1 MKKLLTIGLLTA
13 TFATAMNAQPKL
25 ASDNIDEV
33 LKAMTLEEKAK
44 LLVGGANNFF
54 GANAVVGGEADLVA
68 GAAGT
73 SPAIPRLG
81 IPATV
86 LTDGPAGVRINPTR
100 KGTDKTYYATAFPIG
115 SCLASTWNT
124 ELVSKVGEAI
134 GNETKEYRCDVILGP
149 GMNLHRNP
157 LCGRNFEYY
166 SEDPLLTGKI
176 AAAYIQGVQSQGA
189 GVSAKHFAVNSQE
202 TDRTAVD
209 ERVSQRAA
217 RELYLRGFEIAVR
230 ESDPWTIMASYNQVN
245 GQYSMGNHDLLTKI
259 LREDWG
265 YKGIVMTDW
274 IGIREGLETISEVH
288 AGNDLM
294 EPGQPAQVEEIIK
307 GVKEGKLDIADVD
320 RNVRRMLEYI
330 VKTPSFRQYP
340 ASNNPDFKAH
350 AAITRQSAAEGIVL
364 LKNNGALPF
373 RTEGNH
379 NSQFSARAC
388 SLSSERTLNSQLI
401 KTVALFGENSYDFLS
416 GGTGSGCVHPP
427 YVVDM
432 LQGLENAGIK
442 SSATLTDIYR
452 KYIDYAR
459 IKFQAERHPAKWF
472 QTEMMGQ
479 QKYPEISLSPI
490 AINKEVQAAD
500 AAIITIGRQA
510 GEGIDRDIDTEFNLI
525 PEERALI
532 TDVCNAFHAAGK
544 PVIVIINSGSVIET
558 ASWSSYPD
566 AILCAW
572 QPGMEGGNSI
582 ADLLTGKVNPSG
594 KLTMTWPI
602 AATDHASTKNFPGN
616 IDDYTFQ
623 MMVGN
628 KMPVPGHAYTNHE
641 EDIYVG
647 YRFFDTFNKEVAY
660 PFGFGLSYTTFA
672 FSKPV
677 VKLST
682 LRSALPLGSSKNS
695 QLSTLNSQLSTL
707 NSQLSTVQ
715 VSITV
720 KNTGAVSGKE
730 VAQVYVQAPKGRLE
744 KPVQELKAFAKTREL
759 QPGESQTL
767 TMTIPVRDLAS
778 FDEAG
783 SQWITEAGTY
793 TFRIGNNS
801 RNIAATAQLKI
812 AEYTEKTTNALA
824 PQQPLKLLKQ

>member
-1 MKKLLTIGLLTA
+1 MSSKKLFLIGMIASMTM
-13 TFATAMNAQPKL
+13 TTVNAQPQL
-25 ASDNIDEV
+25 RTDNIDEV
-33 LKAMTLEEKAK
+33 IKAMTLEEKAK

-54 GANAVVGGEADLVA
+54 GTGAVVGGEADLVA

-86 LTDGPAGVRINPTR
+86 LTDGPAGVRIDPTR
-100 KGTDKTYYATAFPIG
+100 KGTTKTYYATAFPIG

-202 TDRTAVD
+202 TDRTSVD

-230 ESDPWTIMASYNQVN
+230 ESDPWTIMASYNKVN
-245 GQYSMGNHDLLTKI
+245 GQFSMGNRDLLTSI
-259 LREDWG
+259 LRDDWG

-274 IGIREGLETISEVH
+274 IGIRKGLPTITEVQ

-294 EPGQPAQVEEIIK
+294 EPGQPAQVQEIIE
-307 GVKEGKLDIADVD
+307 GVKNGKLDIKDVD
-320 RNVRRMLEYI
+320 RNVRRILEYI
-330 VKTPSFRQYP
+330 VKTPSFHKYP

-350 AAITRQSAAEGIVL
+350 AAITRQSAAEGIVM
-364 LKNNGALPF
+364 LKNNGALPWKD
-373 RTEGNH
+373 GK
-379 NSQFSARAC
+379 
-388 SLSSERTLNSQLI
+388 I

-452 KYIDYAR
+452 KYIEFAKV
-459 IKFQAERHPAKWF
+459 KFQAERHPAKWF

-479 QKYPEISLSPI
+479 QKYPEIGISPI
-490 AINKEVQAAD
+490 AINKEIEAAD

-510 GEGIDRDIDTEFNLI
+510 GEGIDRDIDTEFNLV
-525 PEERALI
+525 PEELALI
-532 TDVCNAFHAAGK
+532 KDVCNAFHTAGK

-558 ASWSSYPD
+558 ASWSGYPD

-594 KLTMTWPI
+594 KLTMTWPL
-602 AATDHASTKNFPGN
+602 AATDHPSTKNYPGTM
-616 IDDYTFQ
+616 DFYTYQ
-623 MMVGN
+623 VTRGYTGQ
-628 KMPVPGHAYTNHE
+628 VAGYDYTNHE

-647 YRFFDTFNKEVAY
+647 YRFFDSFDKNVAY
-660 PFGFGLSYTTFA
+660 PFGFGLSYTTFEY
-672 FSKPV
+672 SKPA
-677 VKLST
+677 VKVN
-682 LRSALPLGSSKNS
+682 GDN
-695 QLSTLNSQLSTL
+695 
-707 NSQLSTVQ
+707 
-715 VSITV
+715 ITV
-720 KNTGAVSGKE
+720 NVTIKNTGKVAGKE
-730 VAQVYVQAPKGRLE
+730 IAQVYVAAPQGQLE
-744 KPVQELKAFAKTREL
+744 KPNHELKGFAKTREL
-759 QPGESQTL
+759 KPGESQTL
-767 TMTIPVRDLAS
+767 TIQMAKRDLAS
-778 FDEAG
+778 FDEA
-783 SQWITEAGTY
+783 
-793 TFRIGNNS
+793 NS
-801 RNIAATAQLKI
+801 RWLVESGQYAFEIGASSRDIREIVNANLT
-812 AEYTEKTTNALA
+812 EYTETVSNALA
-824 PQQPLKLLKQ
+824 PKEKLNLLKR

>member
-1 MKKLLTIGLLTA
+1 MKKLFFTLFL
-13 TFATAMNAQPKL
+13 ATAAMTANAQPQL
-25 ASDNIDEV
+25 RADNIDEV
-33 LKAMTLEEKAK
+33 LQAMTLEEKAK

-54 GANAVVGGEADLVA
+54 GAGAVVGGEADLVA

-86 LTDGPAGVRINPTR
+86 LTDGPAGVRIDPTR

-124 ELVSKVGEAI
+124 ELVSKVGKAI

-166 SEDPLLTGKI
+166 SEDPFLTGKI

-202 TDRTAVD
+202 TDRTSVD

-230 ESDPWTIMASYNQVN
+230 ESAPWTIMASYNQVN
-245 GQYSMGNHDLLTKI
+245 GQFSMGNHDLLTKI

-265 YKGIVMTDW
+265 FKGIVMTDW
-274 IGIREGLETISEVH
+274 IGIRAGLPTISEVQ

-307 GVKEGKLDIADVD
+307 GVKEGKLDIKDVD

-330 VKTPSFRQYP
+330 VKTPSFHQYP
-340 ASNNPDFKAH
+340 ASNAPDFKAH

-373 RTEGNH
+373 RTEGN
-379 NSQFSARAC
+379 
-388 SLSSERTLNSQLI
+388 LSPLTSHHSPLI

-442 SSATLTDIYR
+442 SSPVLTDIYR
-452 KYIDYAR
+452 KYIEYAKL
-459 IKFQAERHPAKWF
+459 KFQAERHPAKWF

-479 QKYPEISLSPI
+479 QKYPEIGLSPI
-490 AINKEVQAAD
+490 AINKEVATAD

-510 GEGIDRDIDTEFNLI
+510 GEGIDRDIDTEFNLV

-532 TDVCNAFHAAGK
+532 VDVCNAFHVAGK

-558 ASWSSYPD
+558 ASWSGYPD

-602 AATDHASTKNFPGN
+602 AATDHPSTKNFPGYLDQYSKDIIRN
-616 IDDYTFQ
+616 YA
-623 MMVGN
+623 G
-628 KMPVPGHAYTNHE
+628 KVPGNDYTNHD

-647 YRFFDTFNKEVAY
+647 YRYFDTFNREVAY
-660 PFGFGLSYTTFA
+660 PFGFGLSYTTFE

-677 VKLST
+677 VK
-682 LRSALPLGSSKNS
+682 AKGKDA
-695 QLSTLNSQLSTL
+695 
-707 NSQLSTVQ
+707 VE
-715 VSITV
+715 VSVSV
-720 KNTGAVSGKE
+720 KNTGKVSGKE
-730 VAQVYVQAPKGRLE
+730 VAQVYVAAPKGKLE
-744 KPVQELKAFAKTREL
+744 KPAQELKAFAKTREL
-759 QPGESQTL
+759 KPGESQTL

-783 SQWITEAGTY
+783 SQWLAEAGTY
-793 TFRIGNNS
+793 TFNIGANS
-801 RNIAATAQLKI
+801 RDIAVSAQLKI
-812 AEYTEKTTNALA
+812 TEYTEKTTNALA
-824 PQQPLKLLKQ
+824 PQQPLNLLKQ

>member
-1 MKKLLTIGLLTA
+1 MKRLLTTCLLAT
-13 TFATAMNAQPKL
+13 TFAMTTNAQPQL
-25 ASDNIDEV
+25 RADNIDEV
-33 LKAMTLEEKAK
+33 IKAMTLEEKAK
-44 LLVGGANNFF
+44 LLVGDANNFF
-54 GANAVVGGEADLVA
+54 SDNAVVGGEADLVA

-86 LTDGPAGVRINPTR
+86 LTDGPAGVRIDPTR

-124 ELVSKVGEAI
+124 ELVNKVGQAI

-189 GVSAKHFAVNSQE
+189 GVSAKHFAINSQE

-230 ESDPWTIMASYNQVN
+230 ESNPWTVMSSYNQIN
-245 GQYSMGNHDLLTKI
+245 GQYSMGNRDLLTKI

-265 YKGIVMTDW
+265 FKGIVMTDW
-274 IGIREGLETISEVH
+274 IGIREGLPTITEVQ

-294 EPGQPAQVEEIIK
+294 EPGQPAQVNEIIE
-307 GVKEGKLDIADVD
+307 GVKSGKLDIADVD

-330 VKTPSFRQYP
+330 VKTPSFKKYP
-340 ASNNPDFKAH
+340 ASNNPDFVAH
-350 AAITRQSAAEGIVL
+350 AAITRQSANEGIVL
-364 LKNNGALPF
+364 LKNNGTLPWKN
-373 RTEGNH
+373 GN
-379 NSQFSARAC
+379 
-388 SLSSERTLNSQLI
+388 I

-432 LQGLENAGIK
+432 LEGLKNAGIK
-442 SSATLTDIYR
+442 SSETLTDIYR
-452 KYIDYAR
+452 KYIEFAR
-459 IKFQAERHPAKWF
+459 VKFQAERHPAKWYQNEYF
-472 QTEMMGQ
+472 GQ
-479 QKYPEISLSPI
+479 QKYPEIGLDPI
-490 AINKEVQAAD
+490 CVNKEVNGAD

-510 GEGIDRDIDTEFNLI
+510 GEGVDRDINTEFNLNA
-525 PEERALI
+525 EERALI
-532 TDVCNAFHAAGK
+532 TNVCNAFHAAGK

-558 ASWSSYPD
+558 ASWSGYPD

-602 AATDHASTKNFPGN
+602 AATDHASTKNFPGQ
-616 IDDYTFQ
+616 IDDYSLQQ
-623 MMVGN
+623 MIGN
-628 KMPVPGHAYTNHE
+628 KTPIPGHAYTNHE

-647 YRFFDTFNKEVAY
+647 YRYFDTFGRDVAY

-677 VKLST
+677 VK
-682 LRSALPLGSSKNS
+682 AKGKDA
-695 QLSTLNSQLSTL
+695 
-707 NSQLSTVQ
+707 VE

-720 KNTGAVSGKE
+720 KNTGNVSGKE
-730 VAQVYVQAPKGRLE
+730 VAQVYVKAPKGNLE
-744 KPVQELKAFAKTREL
+744 KPAQELKAFAKSREL
-759 QPGESQTL
+759 KPGESEVL
-767 TMTIPVRDLAS
+767 TMTIPVRMLAS
-778 FDEAG
+778 FDEAN
-783 SQWITEAGTY
+783 SQWLTEAGTY
-793 TFRIGNNS
+793 TFCIGNSS
-801 RNIAATAQLKI
+801 RNIAATATLKLG
-812 AEYTEKTTNALA
+812 EYTEKTTNALA
-824 PQQPLKLLKQ
+824 PQHKLNLLKQ

>member
-1 MKKLLTIGLLTA
+1 MSSVSSHNLHVITQIKGINNMKRLLTTCLLAT
-13 TFATAMNAQPKL
+13 TFAMTTNAQPQL
-25 ASDNIDEV
+25 RADNIDEV
-33 LKAMTLEEKAK
+33 IKAMTLEEKAK

-54 GANAVVGGEADLVA
+54 SDNAVVGGEADLVA

-86 LTDGPAGVRINPTR
+86 LTDGPAGVRIDPTR

-124 ELVSKVGEAI
+124 ELVNKVGQAI

-189 GVSAKHFAVNSQE
+189 GVSAKHFAINSQE

-230 ESDPWTIMASYNQVN
+230 ESNPWTVMSSYNQIN
-245 GQYSMGNHDLLTKI
+245 GQYSMGNRDLLTKI

-265 YKGIVMTDW
+265 FKGIVMTDW
-274 IGIREGLETISEVH
+274 IGIREGLPTITEVQ

-294 EPGQPAQVEEIIK
+294 EPGQPAQVNEIIE
-307 GVKEGKLDIADVD
+307 GVKSGKLDIADVD

-330 VKTPSFRQYP
+330 VKTPSFLKYP
-340 ASNNPDFKAH
+340 ASNNPDFVAH
-350 AAITRQSAAEGIVL
+350 AAITRQSANEGIVL
-364 LKNNGALPF
+364 LKNNGTLPWKK
-373 RTEGNH
+373 G
-379 NSQFSARAC
+379 S
-388 SLSSERTLNSQLI
+388 I

-432 LQGLENAGIK
+432 LEGLKNAGIK
-442 SSATLTDIYR
+442 SSETLTDIYR
-452 KYIDYAR
+452 KYIAFAKV
-459 IKFQAERHPAKWF
+459 KFQAERHPAKWYQNEYF
-472 QTEMMGQ
+472 GQ
-479 QKYPEISLSPI
+479 QKYPEIGLDPI
-490 AINKEVQAAD
+490 CINKEVNGAD

-510 GEGIDRDIDTEFNLI
+510 GEGVDRDINTEFNLNA
-525 PEERALI
+525 EERALI

-558 ASWSSYPD
+558 ASWSGYPD

-594 KLTMTWPI
+594 KLTMTWPV
-602 AATDHASTKNFPGN
+602 AATDHASTKNFPGQ
-616 IDDYTFQ
+616 IDDYSLQ
-623 MMVGN
+623 MMIGN
-628 KMPVPGHAYTNHE
+628 KTPIPGHAYTNHE

-647 YRFFDTFNKEVAY
+647 YRYFDTFGRDVAY

-677 VKLST
+677 VK
-682 LRSALPLGSSKNS
+682 AKGKDA
-695 QLSTLNSQLSTL
+695 
-707 NSQLSTVQ
+707 VE

-720 KNTGAVSGKE
+720 KNTGSVSGKE
-730 VAQVYVQAPKGRLE
+730 VAQVYVKAPKGNLE
-744 KPVQELKAFAKTREL
+744 KPAQELKAFAKSREL
-759 QPGESQTL
+759 QPGESEVL
-767 TMTIPVRDLAS
+767 TMTIPVRMLAS
-778 FDEAG
+778 FDEAN
-783 SQWITEAGTY
+783 SQWLTEAGTY
-793 TFRIGNNS
+793 TFCIGNSS
-801 RNIAATAQLKI
+801 RNIAATATLKLG
-812 AEYTEKTTNALA
+812 EYTEKTTNALA
-824 PQQPLKLLKQ
+824 PQHKLNLLKQ

>member
-1 MKKLLTIGLLTA
+1 MITGVLLLLMASTMSAQTKLRA
-13 TFATAMNAQPKL
+13 
-25 ASDNIDEV
+25 DNIDEV
-33 LKAMTLEEKAK
+33 LKAMTIEEKAK
-44 LLVGGANNFF
+44 LMVGGANNFF
-54 GANAVVGGEADLVA
+54 GAGAVVGGEADLVA

-73 SPAIPRLG
+73 TPRIERLG

-86 LTDGPAGVRINPTR
+86 LTDGPAGVRIDPTR
-100 KGTDKTYYATAFPIG
+100 EGTTQTYYATAFPIG

-166 SEDPLLTGKI
+166 SEDPLVTGKI
-176 AAAYIQGVQSQGA
+176 AAAYIKGVQSQGA

-230 ESDPWTIMASYNQVN
+230 ESNPWTIMASYNKVN
-245 GQYSMGNHDLLTKI
+245 GEFSMGNHDLLTKI

-274 IGIREGLETISEVH
+274 IGIRNGLPTINEVH

-294 EPGQPAQVEEIIK
+294 EPGQPAQVQEIIE
-307 GVKEGKLDIADVD
+307 GVKSGKLSMEDVD

-330 VKTPSFRQYP
+330 VKTPSFNNYP
-340 ASNNPDFKAH
+340 YTNKPDFEAH

-364 LKNNGALPF
+364 LKNNGALPWKD
-373 RTEGNH
+373 GK
-379 NSQFSARAC
+379 
-388 SLSSERTLNSQLI
+388 I

-432 LQGLENAGIK
+432 LTGLKNAGIK
-442 SSATLTDIYR
+442 SSETLTDIYR

-459 IKFQAERHPAKWF
+459 VKFQAERHPAKWF

-479 QKYPEISLSPI
+479 QKYPEIGISPI
-490 AINKEVQAAD
+490 AIDKEVASAD

-510 GEGIDRDIDTEFNLI
+510 GEGIDRDIATEFNLV
-525 PEERALI
+525 PEEQALI
-532 TDVCNAFHAAGK
+532 KDVCNAFHQAGK
-544 PVIVIINSGSVIET
+544 PVVVIINSGSVIET
-558 ASWSSYPD
+558 ASWSGYPD

-572 QPGMEGGNSI
+572 QPGMEGGNSV

-594 KLTMTWPI
+594 KLTMTWPL
-602 AATDHASTKNFPGN
+602 AATDHPSTKSYPGTM
-616 IDDYTFQ
+616 DFYTYEVTRGYTGQ
-623 MMVGN
+623 VAGYD
-628 KMPVPGHAYTNHE
+628 YTNHD

-647 YRFFDTFNKEVAY
+647 YRFFDTFNREVAY
-660 PFGFGLSYTTFA
+660 PFGFGLSYTTFE

-677 VKLST
+677 VK
-682 LRSALPLGSSKNS
+682 AKGKDA
-695 QLSTLNSQLSTL
+695 
-707 NSQLSTVQ
+707 VE

-720 KNTGAVSGKE
+720 KNTGAISGKE
-730 VAQVYVQAPKGRLE
+730 VAQVYVQAPKGKLE
-744 KPVQELKAFAKTREL
+744 KPAQELKAFAKTREL

-778 FDEAG
+778 FDEVG
-783 SQWITEAGTY
+783 SQWLIEAGNY
-793 TFRIGNNS
+793 TFRIGNSS
-801 RNIAATAQLKI
+801 RNLPLSASLTLK
-812 AEYTEKTTNALA
+812 EYTEKVNNALA
-824 PQQPLKLLKQ
+824 PKQKLNLLKH

>member
-1 MKKLLTIGLLTA
+1 MTT
-13 TFATAMNAQPKL
+13 NAQPQL
-25 ASDNIDEV
+25 RADNIDEV
-33 LKAMTLEEKAK
+33 LKAMTLEEKAR
-44 LLVGGANNFF
+44 LLVGGANTFF
-54 GANAVVGGEADLVA
+54 GDQAAVGGEADLVA

-100 KGTDKTYYATAFPIG
+100 RGTDKTFYATAFPIG

-124 ELVSKVGEAI
+124 ELVNQVGQAI
-134 GNETKEYRCDVILGP
+134 GNETKDYRCDVILGP

-166 SEDPLLTGKI
+166 SEDPLLTGRI
-176 AAAYIQGVQSQGA
+176 AAAYINGVQSQGA

-202 TDRTAVD
+202 TDRTSVD

-230 ESDPWTIMASYNQVN
+230 ESNPWTVMASYNKVN
-245 GQYSMGNHDLLTKI
+245 GEFSMGNHDLLTKI
-259 LREDWG
+259 LRDDWG
-265 YKGIVMTDW
+265 FKGIVMTDW
-274 IGIREGLETISEVH
+274 IGIREGLPTTREVQ

-294 EPGQPAQVEEIIK
+294 EPGQPAQTNEIIE
-307 GVKEGKLDIADVD
+307 GVKSGKLDIKDVD

-330 VKTPSFRQYP
+330 VKTPSFHKYP
-340 ASNNPDFKAH
+340 ATNSPDFKAH
-350 AAITRQSAAEGIVL
+350 AAITRQSANEGIVL

-373 RTEGNH
+373 RTEGN
-379 NSQFSARAC
+379 
-388 SLSSERTLNSQLI
+388 LSPLTSNLSPLI

-442 SSATLTDIYR
+442 SSPVLTDIYR
-452 KYIDYAR
+452 KYIEFAKV
-459 IKFQAERHPAKWF
+459 KFQAERHPAKWY
-472 QTEMMGQ
+472 QREMFGQ
-479 QKYPEISLSPI
+479 QKYPEIGISPI
-490 AINKEVQAAD
+490 AINNEVRTAD

-510 GEGIDRDIDTEFNLI
+510 GEGVDRDIDTEFNLI

-532 TDVCNAFHAAGK
+532 TDVCNAFHQAGK

-558 ASWSSYPD
+558 ASWSGYPD

-602 AATDHASTKNFPGN
+602 AATDHASTKNFPGQ
-616 IDDYTFQ
+616 IDYYSFKD
-623 MMVGN
+623 MVAN
-628 KMPVPGHAYTNHE
+628 KRPIAGHTYTNHE

-647 YRFFDTFNKEVAY
+647 YRYFDTFQKNVAY
-660 PFGFGLSYTTFA
+660 PFGFGLSYTTFEM
-672 FSKPV
+672 SKPV
-677 VKLST
+677 VK
-682 LRSALPLGSSKNS
+682 AKGKDA
-695 QLSTLNSQLSTL
+695 
-707 NSQLSTVQ
+707 VE

-720 KNTGAVSGKE
+720 KNTGSVAGKE
-730 VAQVYVQAPKGRLE
+730 VAQVYVSAPKGRLE
-744 KPVQELKAFAKTREL
+744 KPVQELKGFAKTRTL
-759 QPGESQTL
+759 QPGESQVL
-767 TMTIPVRDLAS
+767 TMVIPVRDLAS

-783 SQWITEAGTY
+783 SQWLTEAGTY
-793 TFRIGNNS
+793 TFRIGASS
-801 RNIAATAQLKI
+801 RDIKATASLKLN
-812 AEYTEKTTNALA
+812 EYTEKTSNALA
-824 PQQPLKLLKQ
+824 PQQKLRLLKQ

>member
-1 MKKLLTIGLLTA
+1 MTT
-13 TFATAMNAQPKL
+13 NAQPQL
-25 ASDNIDEV
+25 RADNIDEV

-54 GANAVVGGEADLVA
+54 GDQAVVGGEADLVA

-100 KGTDKTYYATAFPIG
+100 EGTDKTYYATAFPIG

-209 ERVSQRAA
+209 ERLSQRAT
-217 RELYLRGFEIAVR
+217 V
-230 ESDPWTIMASYNQVN
+230 MASYNQVN

-259 LREDWG
+259 LRDDWG

-274 IGIREGLETISEVH
+274 IGIREGLPTISEVH

-307 GVKEGKLDIADVD
+307 GVKEGKLDIKDVD

-330 VKTPSFRQYP
+330 VKTPSFLKYP
-340 ASNNPDFKAH
+340 ASNAPDFKAH

-364 LKNNGALPF
+364 LKNNGALPWKD
-373 RTEGNH
+373 G
-379 NSQFSARAC
+379 A
-388 SLSSERTLNSQLI
+388 I

-432 LQGLENAGIK
+432 LEGLKNAGIS

-452 KYIDYAR
+452 KYIEYAR
-459 IKFQAERHPAKWF
+459 VKFQAERHPAKWF
-472 QTEMMGQ
+472 QIEAMGQ
-479 QKYPEISLSPI
+479 QKYPEIGLAPI
-490 AINKEVQAAD
+490 AIQKEVKEAD

-510 GEGIDRDIDTEFNLI
+510 GEGIDRDIATEFNLI

-558 ASWSSYPD
+558 ASWSNYPD

-602 AATDHASTKNFPGN
+602 AATDHESTKNFPGN
-616 IDDYTFQ
+616 LDQYTFE

-628 KMPVPGHAYTNHE
+628 KTPIPGHAYTNHE

-647 YRFFDTFNKEVAY
+647 YRYFDTFKKEVAY
-660 PFGFGLSYTTFA
+660 PFGFGLSYTTFEIT
-672 FSKPV
+672 KPV
-677 VKLST
+677 VKSRGNLVDI
-682 LRSALPLGSSKNS
+682 
-695 QLSTLNSQLSTL
+695 
-707 NSQLSTVQ
+707 TV
-715 VSITV
+715 TV
-720 KNTGAVSGKE
+720 KNTGSVAGKE
-730 VAQVYVQAPKGRLE
+730 VVQVYVQAPKGKLE
-744 KPVQELKAFAKTREL
+744 KPCQELKAFAKTREL
-759 QPGESQTL
+759 KPGESQTV
-767 TMTIPVRDLAS
+767 TMNLLLRDLAS

-783 SQWITEAGTY
+783 SQWLTEAGTY
-793 TFRIGNNS
+793 TFRIGANS
-801 RNIAATAQLKI
+801 RDIKATASLKLP
-812 AEYTEKTTNALA
+812 EYTEKTSNALA
-824 PQQPLKLLKQ
+824 PQQPLNLLKQ

>member
-1 MKKLLTIGLLTA
+1 MKKLLFTGLLAILTA
-13 TFATAMNAQPKL
+13 TTMTAQPKL
-25 ASDNIDEV
+25 QADNIDEV

-54 GANAVVGGEADLVA
+54 GTGAVVGGEADLVA

-73 SPAIPRLG
+73 SPEIARLG

-86 LTDGPAGVRINPTR
+86 LTDGPAGVRIDPTR

-124 ELVSKVGEAI
+124 ELVKKVGEAI

-176 AAAYIQGVQSQGA
+176 AAAYINGVQSQGA

-202 TDRTAVD
+202 TDRTSVD

-230 ESDPWTIMASYNQVN
+230 ESNPWTIMASYNRIN
-245 GQYSMGNHDLLTKI
+245 GQFSMGNHDLLTKI

-265 YKGIVMTDW
+265 FKGIVMTDW
-274 IGIREGLETISEVH
+274 IGIREGLPTISEVH
-288 AGNDLM
+288 AGNDIM
-294 EPGQPAQVEEIIK
+294 EPGQPAQVQEIID
-307 GVKEGKLDIADVD
+307 GVKSGKLDIADVD

-330 VKTPSFRQYP
+330 VKTPSFHKYP

-350 AAITRQSAAEGIVL
+350 AAITRQSAAEGIVM
-364 LKNNGALPF
+364 LKNNGALPWKN
-373 RTEGNH
+373 G
-379 NSQFSARAC
+379 A
-388 SLSSERTLNSQLI
+388 I
-401 KTVALFGENSYDFLS
+401 KTVALFGENSYEFLS

-432 LQGLENAGIK
+432 LEGLKNAGI
-442 SSATLTDIYR
+442 SSSTTLTDIYR
-452 KYIDYAR
+452 KYIEFAKV
-459 IKFQAERHPAKWF
+459 KFQAERHPAKWYQMEYF
-472 QTEMMGQ
+472 GQ
-479 QKYPEISLSPI
+479 QKYPEIGLSPI
-490 AINKEVQAAD
+490 AINNEVKTAD

-510 GEGIDRDIDTEFNLI
+510 GEGIDRDIDTEFNLVT
-525 PEERALI
+525 EERALI
-532 TDVCNAFHAAGK
+532 TDVCNIFHAAGK

-602 AATDHASTKNFPGN
+602 AATDHPSTQNFPGN
-616 IDDYTFQ
+616 IDFYSFKEMTAS
-623 MMVGN
+623 
-628 KMPVPGHAYTNHE
+628 KRPISGHTYTNHE

-647 YRFFDTFNKEVAY
+647 YRYFDTFNREVAY
-660 PFGFGLSYTTFA
+660 PFGFGLSYTTFEM
-672 FSKPV
+672 SKPA
-677 VKLST
+677 VKANGDLV
-682 LRSALPLGSSKNS
+682 
-695 QLSTLNSQLSTL
+695 
-707 NSQLSTVQ
+707 TVS
-715 VSITV
+715 VTV
-720 KNTGAVSGKE
+720 KNTGSVSGKE
-730 VAQVYVQAPKGRLE
+730 VAQVYVTAPKGNIE

-759 QPGESQTL
+759 KPGESQTL
-767 TMTIPVRDLAS
+767 TMTIDRRDLTS

-783 SQWITEAGTY
+783 SQWLGEAGSY
-793 TFRIGNNS
+793 TFHIGNSS
-801 RNIAATAQLKI
+801 RNLPLSAMLKLS
-812 AEYTEKTTNALA
+812 EYTEKTTNALA
-824 PQQPLKLLKQ
+824 PQQPLNLLKQ